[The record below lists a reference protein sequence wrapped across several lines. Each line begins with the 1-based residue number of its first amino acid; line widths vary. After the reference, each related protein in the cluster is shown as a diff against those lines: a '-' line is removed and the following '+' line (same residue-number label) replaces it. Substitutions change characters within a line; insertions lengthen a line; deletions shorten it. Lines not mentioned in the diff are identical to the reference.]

1 MVEVAVDNVKY
12 SYGILFRIEVVLHI
26 DKIILLLSAQEYI
39 LLNAEVLVPVLHTN
53 LPRRR
58 IGLLSFL
65 VLVPTFLSSPSPPTD
80 SVSSSKNHGQDRSPA
95 QNHG

>member
-12 SYGILFRIEVVLHI
+12 SYVILFRIEVVLHI
-26 DKIILLLSAQEYI
+26 DKIILLLSAKEYI
-39 LLNAEVLVPVLHTN
+39 LLNAEVRVPVLHKN
-53 LPRRR
+53 LLRRR

-65 VLVPTFLSSPSPPTD
+65 VLVPTFLSSPSPTTD
-80 SVSSSKNHGQDRSPA
+80 SVSSSKNHRQDRSPS